1 MPRLP
6 YVLNPKGHFRVTTDA
21 MSALVCEKMELLPGN
36 QPKNGYFRDHVP
48 LRRRNA
54 ILWLLGQAGRQLS
67 RWATSLAVPRLR
79 TAAGIT
85 SQSAHKNG
93 DKS

>member
-21 MSALVCEKMELLPGN
+21 LSALVCEKMELLPGN
-36 QPKNGYFRDHVP
+36 QPENGYFRDHVP

-67 RWATSLAVPRLR
+67 RWASSLAAPRLR

-85 SQSAHKNG
+85 IQSAHKNG